1 MFDPK
6 VIENQIINDLSNHF
20 DSLKVKSSGLLD
32 NLTVYDSLVSAIT
45 KSDIIAIMT
54 EWEMFKNINYS
65 IANENFD
72 LIDGRFFIN
81 E

>member
-1 MFDPK
+1 MLVAK
-6 VIENQIINDLSNHF
+6 
-20 DSLKVKSSGLLD
+20 
-32 NLTVYDSLVSAIT
+32 YDSIYYII

-54 EWEMFKNINYS
+54 EWEMFKNLNYS